1 MVQLLAGIISLGE
14 SWKRT
19 RVARTAALTRY
30 RYATQPTVLSLLV
43 MLCLVFVWECI
54 GKVINFRW
62 LSKNINHGSHR
73 PWKVLEFEC
82 CLEKCLIFQ
91 SALKMGNFPWKVLE
105 NDFMILKNIGTRK
118 SNLLVSGLDTNGC
131 PLGNSKLIL
140 LTDNLNRCLWLSA
153 CQVEKIDKMNAVH
166 SFLQFLFV
174 WLCFKENKEW
184 FTSYTRH
191 FHGWLVTHSQP
202 GRYSLGGWWRCHAN
216 SHNVLRWVASSAKGH
231 TLWMMCQWKMT
242 WLINYW
248 VMMLCINRTVEL

>member
-1 MVQLLAGIISLGE
+1 MVLYWPCRKNRL
-14 SWKRT
+14 
-19 RVARTAALTRY
+19 
-30 RYATQPTVLSLLV
+30 LSLTNT
-43 MLCLVFVWECI
+43 VF
-54 GKVINFRW
+54 N
-62 LSKNINHGSHR
+62 
-73 PWKVLEFEC
+73 P
-82 CLEKCLIFQ
+82 
-91 SALKMGNFPWKVLE
+91 
-105 NDFMILKNIGTRK
+105 
-118 SNLLVSGLDTNGC
+118 GLDTNGC